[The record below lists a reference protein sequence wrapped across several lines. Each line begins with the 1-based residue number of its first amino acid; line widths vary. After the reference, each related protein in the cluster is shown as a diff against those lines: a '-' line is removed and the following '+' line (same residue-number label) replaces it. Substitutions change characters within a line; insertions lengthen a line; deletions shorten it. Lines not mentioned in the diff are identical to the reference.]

1 MMTRPT
7 FQRAMERVLTIQA
20 GGDGVDD
27 DGGLSSSAI
36 SVTPSVA
43 ALVLGR
49 H

>member
-1 MMTRPT
+1 
-7 FQRAMERVLTIQA
+7 MERVLTVQA

-27 DGGLSSSAI
+27 DDGLSSSAI
-36 SVTPSVA
+36 SVTPSAA